1 MLCACGSSEGVV
13 NIGETGPPE
22 RQTGLRLS
30 RCLGTRRR
38 GRSEAERSE
47 AEVEAPET
55 SRQTTAKIRGTFGSL
70 EFNELNGIH

>member
-1 MLCACGSSEGVV
+1 MVH
-13 NIGETGPPE
+13 IGETGPPE

-30 RCLGTRRR
+30 RCLVTCRR

-55 SRQTTAKIRGTFGSL
+55 SRQTTAKIRAIFGVWNNN
-70 EFNELNGIH
+70 EFNGIH